1 MAAHLDDGR
10 VREVVLEVR
19 LGRLPAGAKVS
30 TSARPGFRRERR
42 SLVGGPR
49 APMMDT
55 KLHREGPIRAREA
68 QYVGVRLLALE
79 VDGRADRRVLVR
91 GDLVRMLVVVDE
103 EAQRRVCVDLPR
115 PDQPEMHAVDEVF
128 ERASGA
134 GCCGP

>member
-1 MAAHLDDGR
+1 MVVFERLYSKYASADSLR
-10 VREVVLEVR
+10 VRKSQLR
-19 LGRLPAGAKVS
+19 RD
-30 TSARPGFRRERR
+30 RERR

-103 EAQRRVCVDLPR
+103 EAQRRVC
-115 PDQPEMHAVDEVF
+115 
-128 ERASGA
+128 
-134 GCCGP
+134 